1 MEIDATHYCWVIGNT
16 GFRESALY
24 EKIESYLEILS
35 EFKKR
40 KYTWKDNQKEFFYMM
55 QEYNFMID
63 GSNSETNMKKA
74 ARLKTS
80 PLEKLGLVDGNRD
93 ITEVGNEILNRSIKR
108 KEQAIKY
115 IDKEYFLEND
125 GDIYIKQLIKLQ
137 FFSNDNEA
145 VKPFILFLRYMK
157 EFKYLNYDEMKYIIP
172 LIISDNLFEYGKNL
186 INEYRS
192 EKQKINFDFW
202 KWQKEHI
209 VKHKDNIRNIKEIK
223 EYIENNTEAIS
234 SAIKNKDMDGINNFI
249 IRLDDNGKSVGYS
262 LNIVD
267 LFIGLC
273 DLRNNINDFD
283 KAKKCIDNIV
293 KGIEKTSSTQQKL
306 WRKLIFGVDNKNK
319 LKNKSDLRYKENLDY
334 YKNNIYD
341 NDTKRFLLNFYDIL
355 WFIKIKNNLEDY
367 ADHNLRYLKLSN
379 ILETKYENGDKVIR
393 ISEIYEVLV
402 DKILNDPTVY
412 NIILD
417 KYEYNKYLYNKSYKL
432 PKLEEEDMKKI
443 ANKYIIKINEISDNK
458 IDSEKPDNVN
468 YRNWIESL
476 NKLYID
482 KKVINMIN
490 NVRESLIRQEDGNLL
505 ECLGYLKERSKSNDA
520 KLKSIVDTEADVPT
534 IFEYLVWQSFLLFGD
549 YKENPIDFANF
560 SFDNN
565 LKPVQHAGGGIA
577 DVIFKYEDHDLIL
590 EATLTNDE
598 NQRKLEMEP
607 VPRHVARYRSEVRD
621 ETYCIFVA
629 PFIDPNVAVVHRAFK
644 NLPYYVKDK
653 NGDYKAI
660 NGTSI
665 VPFAIKDLQ
674 KVIEYSIKTDSL
686 YSKMKNKIFEPII
699 NDTNNN
705 GYIWYKEG
713 VEKKINLL
721 DLNNK
726 IQNKEIVKFDCDK
739 LKNSKNKY

>member
-1 MEIDATHYCWVIGNT
+1 MEINATHYCWVIGNT

-35 EFKKR
+35 EFKDR
-40 KYTWKDNQKEFFYMM
+40 KYTWKDDQKEFFYMM
-55 QEYNFMID
+55 QEHNFMID
-63 GSNSETNMKKA
+63 GSTSETNMKKA

-80 PLEKLGLVDGNRD
+80 PLEKLGLIDVERN
-93 ITEVGNEILNRSIKR
+93 ITEVGSEILKRSTKR
-108 KEQAIKY
+108 KEKVTKY

-125 GDIYIKQLIKLQ
+125 GDIYIKQLLKLQ
-137 FFSNDNEA
+137 FFANDNEA

-157 EFKYLNYDEMKYIIP
+157 EFKYLNYDEMIYIIP
-172 LIISDNLFEYGKNL
+172 LIVSNNLFDYGKKL
-186 INEYRS
+186 ITEYRN
-192 EKQKINFDFW
+192 EKLNPNFNFW
-202 KWQKEHI
+202 EWQKEHI
-209 VKHKDNIRNIKEIK
+209 IKHKNNISNIKAIR
-223 EYIENNTEAIS
+223 EYIEENIEVIS
-234 SAIKNKDMDGINNFI
+234 KSIESKNREEINNFI
-249 IRLDDNGKSVGYS
+249 IRLDDNGKSVQYS
-262 LNIVD
+262 LKLVD
-267 LFIGLC
+267 LFLGLC
-273 DLRNNINDFD
+273 DLRNNTTNFSE
-283 KAKKCIDNIV
+283 AKKCIDNIV
-293 KGIEKTSSTQQKL
+293 KGIDRTSSTQQQL

-319 LKNKSDLRYKENLDY
+319 FKNKSDSRYKENLEY
-334 YKNNIYD
+334 YISNLYD
-341 NDTKRFLLNFYDIL
+341 SDIKRFLLNFYDIL
-355 WFIKIKNNLEDY
+355 WFVKIKNNLEDY

-379 ILETKYENGDKVIR
+379 ILESKYENGDKIIR

-402 DKILNDPTVY
+402 DKILNDKVAS

-417 KYEYNKYLYNKSYKL
+417 KEEYNKYLYNKSYEL
-432 PKLEEEDMKKI
+432 PKLEEEDMKRI
-443 ANKYIIKINEISDNK
+443 ANKYISKINEISDEK
-458 IDSEKPDNVN
+458 IGSQKPDNVN

-482 KKVINMIN
+482 KKVIKMIN
-490 NVRESLIRQEDGNLL
+490 NVRKSVIIKEDGNLL
-505 ECLGYLKERSKSNDA
+505 ECLGYLRERSKANDA

-565 LKPVQHAGGGIA
+565 LKPIQHAGGGIA

-607 VPRHVARYRSEVRD
+607 VPRHVARYRNEVRN

-653 NGDYKAI
+653 NGNYKAI

-686 YSKMKNKIFEPII
+686 YNQIKKSVFEPII
-699 NDTNNN
+699 NDSNND
-705 GYIWYKEG
+705 GYIWYKDV
-713 VEKKINLL
+713 VESKVNELVIG
-721 DLNNK
+721 NK
-726 IQNKEIVKFDCDK
+726 ISNKEIIYV
-739 LKNSKNKY
+739 

>member
-1 MEIDATHYCWVIGNT
+1 MEINATHYCWVIGNT

-35 EFKKR
+35 EFKDR

-55 QEYNFMID
+55 QEHNFMVD
-63 GSNSETNMKKA
+63 GSTSETNMKKA

-80 PLEKLGLVDGNRD
+80 PLEKLGLIDVERN
-93 ITEVGNEILNRSIKR
+93 ITEVGSEVLNRSTKR
-108 KEQAIKY
+108 KEKVTKY

-125 GDIYIKQLIKLQ
+125 GDIYIKQLLKLQ
-137 FFSNDNEA
+137 FFANDNEA

-157 EFKYLNYDEMKYIIP
+157 EFKYLNYDEMIYIIP
-172 LIISDNLFEYGKNL
+172 LIISDNLFDYGKNL

-192 EKQKINFDFW
+192 EKLKPNFDFW

-209 VKHKDNIRNIKEIK
+209 IKHKDNIINIKAIK
-223 EYIENNTEAIS
+223 GYIEDNTEVIS
-234 SAIKNKDMDGINNFI
+234 NAIKRKDINEINYFI
-249 IRLDDNGKSVGYS
+249 IRLDDNGKSVQYS
-262 LNIVD
+262 LKLVD

-283 KAKKCIDNIV
+283 KAKECIDNIV
-293 KGIEKTSSTQQKL
+293 IGIEKTSSTQQQL

-319 LKNKSDLRYKENLDY
+319 FKNKSDSRYKENLEY
-334 YKNNIYD
+334 YINNIYD
-341 NDTKRFLLNFYDIL
+341 SDIKRFLLNFYDIL
-355 WFIKIKNNLEDY
+355 WFVKIKNNLEDY

-379 ILETKYENGDKVIR
+379 ILESKYENGDKIIR

-402 DKILNDPTVY
+402 DKILNDKVAS

-417 KYEYNKYLYNKSYKL
+417 KEEYNKYLYNKSYEL
-432 PKLEEEDMKKI
+432 PKLEEEDMKRI
-443 ANKYIIKINEISDNK
+443 ANKYISKINEISDEK
-458 IDSEKPDNVN
+458 IDSKKPDNIN
-468 YRNWIESL
+468 YRSWIESL

-482 KKVINMIN
+482 KKVIKMIN
-490 NVRESLIRQEDGNLL
+490 NVRESVIKKEDGNLL
-505 ECLGYLKERSKSNDA
+505 ECLEYLKERSKTNDA
-520 KLKSIVDTEADVPT
+520 KLKSIVDTEADIPT

-590 EATLTNDE
+590 EVTLTNDE

-607 VPRHVARYRSEVRD
+607 VPRHVARYRNEVRN

-686 YSKMKNKIFEPII
+686 YNQIKKSIFEPII
-699 NDTNNN
+699 DDSNND
-705 GYIWYKEG
+705 GYIWYKDI
-713 VEKKINLL
+713 VESKVNELVI
-721 DLNNK
+721 DNK
-726 IQNKEIVKFDCDK
+726 ISNKEIICV
-739 LKNSKNKY
+739 

>member
-137 FFSNDNEA
+137 FFANDNEA

-209 VKHKDNIRNIKEIK
+209 IKHKDNIINIKEIK
-223 EYIENNTEAIS
+223 DYIENNTEDIS

-393 ISEIYEVLV
+393 ISEIYEILV
-402 DKILNDPTVY
+402 DKILNDQTVY

-417 KYEYNKYLYNKSYKL
+417 KDEYNKYLYNQSYEL

-443 ANKYIIKINEISDNK
+443 ANKYIIKINEISDDK

-607 VPRHVARYRSEVRD
+607 VPRHVARYRNEVRD

-686 YSKMKNKIFEPII
+686 YSKMKKKIFEPII
-699 NDTNNN
+699 NDTNDN
-705 GYIWYKEG
+705 GYIWYKEI
-713 VEKKINLL
+713 VENSINSLGF
-721 DLNNK
+721 NTE
-726 IQNKEIVKFDCDK
+726 IVNKEIVSF
-739 LKNSKNKY
+739 KYK

>member
-1 MEIDATHYCWVIGNT
+1 MEINATHYCWVIGNT

-35 EFKKR
+35 EFKDR

-55 QEYNFMID
+55 QEHNFMVD
-63 GSNSETNMKKA
+63 GSTSETNMKKA

-80 PLEKLGLVDGNRD
+80 PLEKLGLIDVERN
-93 ITEVGNEILNRSIKR
+93 ITEVGSEVLNRSTKR
-108 KEQAIKY
+108 KEKVTKY

-125 GDIYIKQLIKLQ
+125 GDIYIKQLLKLQ
-137 FFSNDNEA
+137 FFANDNEA
-145 VKPFILFLRYMK
+145 VKPFILFLRYIK
-157 EFKYLNYDEMKYIIP
+157 EFKYLNYDEMIYIIP
-172 LIISDNLFEYGKNL
+172 LIISDNLFDYGKNL

-192 EKQKINFDFW
+192 EKLKQNFDFW

-209 VKHKDNIRNIKEIK
+209 IKHKDNIINIKAIK
-223 EYIENNTEAIS
+223 GYIEDNTEVIS
-234 SAIKNKDMDGINNFI
+234 NAIKRKDINEINYFI
-249 IRLDDNGKSVGYS
+249 IRLDDNGKSVQYS
-262 LNIVD
+262 LKLVD

-283 KAKKCIDNIV
+283 KAKECIDNIV
-293 KGIEKTSSTQQKL
+293 IGIEKTSSTQQQL

-319 LKNKSDLRYKENLDY
+319 FKNKSDSRYKENLEY
-334 YKNNIYD
+334 YINNIYD
-341 NDTKRFLLNFYDIL
+341 SDIKRFLLNFYDIL
-355 WFIKIKNNLEDY
+355 WFVKIKNNLEDY

-379 ILETKYENGDKVIR
+379 ILESKYENGDKIIR

-402 DKILNDPTVY
+402 DKILNDKVAS

-417 KYEYNKYLYNKSYKL
+417 KEEYNKYLYNKSYEL
-432 PKLEEEDMKKI
+432 PKLEEEDMKRI
-443 ANKYIIKINEISDNK
+443 ANKYISKINEISDEK
-458 IDSEKPDNVN
+458 IGSQKPDNVN

-482 KKVINMIN
+482 KKVIKMIN
-490 NVRESLIRQEDGNLL
+490 NVRKSVIIKEDGNLL
-505 ECLGYLKERSKSNDA
+505 ECLGYLRERSKANDA

-565 LKPVQHAGGGIA
+565 LKPIQHAGGGIA

-607 VPRHVARYRSEVRD
+607 VPRHVARYRNEVRN

-653 NGDYKAI
+653 NGNYKAI

-686 YSKMKNKIFEPII
+686 YNQIKKSVFEPII
-699 NDTNNN
+699 NDSNND
-705 GYIWYKEG
+705 GYIWYKDV
-713 VEKKINLL
+713 VESKVNELVIG
-721 DLNNK
+721 NK
-726 IQNKEIVKFDCDK
+726 ISNKEIIYV
-739 LKNSKNKY
+739 

>member
-1 MEIDATHYCWVIGNT
+1 MEINATHYCWVIGNT

-35 EFKKR
+35 EFKDR

-55 QEYNFMID
+55 QEHNFMVD
-63 GSNSETNMKKA
+63 GSTSETNMKKA

-80 PLEKLGLVDGNRD
+80 PLEKLGLVDVERS
-93 ITEVGNEILNRSIKR
+93 ITEVGKEILNRAIKR
-108 KEQAIKY
+108 NGQAAKY
-115 IDKEYFLEND
+115 IDKDYFLEND

-137 FFSNDNEA
+137 FFANDNEA
-145 VKPFILFLRYMK
+145 VKPFILFLRYIK
-157 EFKYLNYDEMKYIIP
+157 EFKYLYYDEMIYIIP
-172 LIISDNLFEYGKNL
+172 LIVCDNLFDYGKNL

-192 EKQKINFDFW
+192 EKLKPNFDSW

-209 VKHKDNIRNIKEIK
+209 IKNKDNIKNIKAIK
-223 EYIENNTEAIS
+223 EYINENIEVISNSIENNYIDE
-234 SAIKNKDMDGINNFI
+234 INNFI
-249 IRLDDNGKSVGYS
+249 IRLDDNGKSVQYS
-262 LNIVD
+262 LKLVD

-273 DLRNNINDFD
+273 DLRNNINDFE

-293 KGIEKTSSTQQKL
+293 NGIEKTSSTQQLL

-319 LKNKSDLRYKENLDY
+319 FKNKSDSRYKENLEY
-334 YKNNIYD
+334 YINNIYD
-341 NDTKRFLLNFYDIL
+341 SDIKTFLLNFYDIL
-355 WFIKIKNNLEDY
+355 WFVKIKNNLEDY

-379 ILETKYENGDKVIR
+379 ILENKYENGDKVIR

-402 DKILNDPTVY
+402 DKILDDQSIDK
-412 NIILD
+412 IILNRED
-417 KYEYNKYLYNKSYKL
+417 YNKYLYKKSYEL

-443 ANKYIIKINEISDNK
+443 ANKYISKINEISDEK
-458 IDSEKPDNVN
+458 IDSKKHDNLN
-468 YRNWIESL
+468 YRGWIESL

-482 KKVINMIN
+482 KKVINMIDD
-490 NVRESLIRQEDGNLL
+490 VRQAIVKKEDGNLL
-505 ECLGYLKERSKSNDA
+505 QCLGYLRERSKANDI
-520 KLKSIVDTEADVPT
+520 KLKNYIDTEADVPT

-607 VPRHVARYRSEVRD
+607 VPRHVARYRNEVRN

-644 NLPYYVKDK
+644 NLPYYVKDI
-653 NGDYKAI
+653 NGEYKAI

-665 VPFAIKDLQ
+665 IPFAIKDLQ
-674 KVIEYSIKTDSL
+674 KVIKYSIKTDSL
-686 YSKMKNKIFEPII
+686 YNQMKEQVFEPII
-699 NDTNNN
+699 NDVNDN
-705 GYIWYKEG
+705 GYIWYKKG
-713 VEKKINLL
+713 VENKINSL
-721 DLNNK
+721 DLNNE
-726 IQNKEIVKFDCDK
+726 IENKEIIRI
-739 LKNSKNKY
+739 

>member
-1 MEIDATHYCWVIGNT
+1 MEINATHYCWVIGNT

-35 EFKKR
+35 EFKDR

-55 QEYNFMID
+55 QEHNFMVD
-63 GSNSETNMKKA
+63 GSTSETNMKKA

-80 PLEKLGLVDGNRD
+80 PLEKLGLIDVERN
-93 ITEVGNEILNRSIKR
+93 ITEVGSEVLNRSTKR
-108 KEQAIKY
+108 KEKVTKY

-125 GDIYIKQLIKLQ
+125 GDIYIKQLLKLQ
-137 FFSNDNEA
+137 FFANDNEA
-145 VKPFILFLRYMK
+145 VKPFILFLRYIK
-157 EFKYLNYDEMKYIIP
+157 EFKYLNYDEMIYIIP
-172 LIISDNLFEYGKNL
+172 LIISDNLFDYGKNL

-192 EKQKINFDFW
+192 EKLKQNFDFW

-209 VKHKDNIRNIKEIK
+209 IKHKDNIINIKAIK
-223 EYIENNTEAIS
+223 GYIEDNTEVIS
-234 SAIKNKDMDGINNFI
+234 NAIKRKDINEINYFI
-249 IRLDDNGKSVGYS
+249 IRLDDNGKSVQYS
-262 LNIVD
+262 LKLVD

-283 KAKKCIDNIV
+283 KAKECIDNIV
-293 KGIEKTSSTQQKL
+293 IGIEKTSSTQQQL

-319 LKNKSDLRYKENLDY
+319 FKNKSDSRYKENLEY
-334 YKNNIYD
+334 YINNIYD
-341 NDTKRFLLNFYDIL
+341 SDIKRFLLNFYDIL
-355 WFIKIKNNLEDY
+355 WFVKIKNNLEDY

-379 ILETKYENGDKVIR
+379 ILESKYENGDKIIR

-402 DKILNDPTVY
+402 DKILNDKVAS

-417 KYEYNKYLYNKSYKL
+417 KEEYNKYLYNKSYEL
-432 PKLEEEDMKKI
+432 PKLEEEDMKRI
-443 ANKYIIKINEISDNK
+443 ANKYISKINEISDEK
-458 IDSEKPDNVN
+458 IGSQKPDNVN

-482 KKVINMIN
+482 KKVIKMIN
-490 NVRESLIRQEDGNLL
+490 NVRKSVIIKEDGNLL
-505 ECLGYLKERSKSNDA
+505 ECLGYLRERSKANDA

-565 LKPVQHAGGGIA
+565 LKPIQHAGGGIA

-607 VPRHVARYRSEVRD
+607 VPRHVARYRNEVRN

-686 YSKMKNKIFEPII
+686 YNQIKKSVFEPII
-699 NDTNNN
+699 NDSNND
-705 GYIWYKEG
+705 GYIWYKDV
-713 VEKKINLL
+713 VESKVNELVIG
-721 DLNNK
+721 NK
-726 IQNKEIVKFDCDK
+726 ISNKEIIYV
-739 LKNSKNKY
+739 